1 MTRIL
6 GLFFH
11 LGITF
16 SPMVNDQE
24 WCEQGKARDETGME
38 VHPYDVPCGGKF
50 PLSGNLLSPVIP
62 NVSNISNW
70 NQNFIYYIRKNS
82 IQITANVDI

>member
-6 GLFFH
+6 GLLFH
-11 LGITF
+11 LGVTF
-16 SPMVNDQE
+16 GLNDQE
-24 WCEQGKARDETGME
+24 WCEQGKARDETGMN

-70 NQNFIYYIRKNS
+70 NLNLIY
-82 IQITANVDI
+82 